1 MELTPVMNE
10 KSNRAARF
18 GSFAILQCLLR
29 ATGSCSMT
37 EIYVLLY
44 THLFIS

>member
-10 KSNRAARF
+10 KSNRAAR
-18 GSFAILQCLLR
+18 FAILQCLLR

-44 THLFIS
+44 TRLFIS